1 MVGYAVDDD
10 GRLLISVKSYTAK
23 WKNALR
29 QPAVSLAVPDG
40 RAHLVVYGK
49 AELISSEPAR
59 SALTAQVFAALSGAP
74 APEPSSI
81 VEMLEEQQRTVLRV
95 TPEKAIFHS

>member
-29 QPAVSLAVPDG
+29 QPVVSLTVPDG

-49 AELISSEPAR
+49 AELISSEPALGLDGAGVCG
-59 SALTAQVFAALSGAP
+59 ALWGASS
-74 APEPSSI
+74 EPSSI

-95 TPEKAIFHS
+95 TPEKAILHS

>member
-29 QPAVSLAVPDG
+29 QPVVSLTVPDG
-40 RAHLVVYGK
+40 RTHLVVYGT
-49 AELISSEPAR
+49 AEPISSEPAR
-59 SALTAQVFAALSGAP
+59 SALTAKVFAALSGAP